1 MPYKHILVA
10 TDGTARSR
18 RAIAAAVEL
27 AQKFDARIT
36 SLYVTL
42 EGAPTA
48 FSGERLYAS
57 RVLAPQYR
65 AALDKAAARAL
76 LAVERAAR
84 AGGVHYSSMRATAR
98 SPWSAIVRGARAK
111 KCDLIVMAAHGKRGL
126 AALRSQTMKT
136 VAHTR
141 IPVLVCR

>member
-10 TDGTARSR
+10 TDGTARSG

-27 AQKFDARIT
+27 AREFDAQLT
-36 SLYVTL
+36 SLYVVL
-42 EGAPTA
+42 EGVPTA
-48 FSGERLYAS
+48 FSGRRLYAS
-57 RVLAPQYR
+57 SVMSPKYH
-65 AALDKAAARAL
+65 AAIRKAETRAL
-76 LAVERAAR
+76 FVAERAAQA
-84 AGGVHYSSMRATAR
+84 AGVRHSSAGATAR
-98 SPWSAIVRGARAK
+98 APWEAIVRAARNR

-126 AALRSQTMKT
+126 AALRSQTVKT